1 LRNPEPGSGIEF
13 PHRHSRQGPTW
24 ENAMRLLLALAALAL
39 SVAPI
44 QANEESP
51 KLNVGAG
58 IICNTSE
65 QALRVVALGNQ
76 GSEIPIALQLVNR
89 ESANPTACGK
99 AIVAFR
105 IVEEVQ
111 HERIRGRTVSVMK
124 IVVSAISN
132 GAHWTPVPDL
142 VQYALVVPEGIEV

>member
-1 LRNPEPGSGIEF
+1 
-13 PHRHSRQGPTW
+13 
-24 ENAMRLLLALAALAL
+24 MRLLLAMAALAL

-44 QANEESP
+44 QADEASA

-65 QALRVVALGNQ
+65 QALRVVALGNE
-76 GSEIPIALQLVNR
+76 GSELPVALHVVNR
-89 ESANPTACGK
+89 EAANPTACGN
-99 AIVAFR
+99 ALVVFR

-111 HERIRGRTVSVMK
+111 HERIRGQRVTVMK
-124 IVVSAISN
+124 VVVSAISD
-132 GAHWTPVPDL
+132 GRHWTPVPDL